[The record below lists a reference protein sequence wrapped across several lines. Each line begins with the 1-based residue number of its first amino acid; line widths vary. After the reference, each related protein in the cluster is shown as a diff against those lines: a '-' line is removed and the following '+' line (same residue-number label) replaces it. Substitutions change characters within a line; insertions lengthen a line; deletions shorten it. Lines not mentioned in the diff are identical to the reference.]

1 MSALTLKIVT
11 PEGTDRTF
19 DCDSVSLWMAPDS
32 KGKGEGSIGIRKDHV
47 NAVIA
52 LGNGPV
58 TAHLQGNTVFSAQSE
73 GGFATVMDNVV
84 TVVSQHIKA
93 GE

>member
-1 MSALTLKIVT
+1 MSSLTLKIVT
-11 PEGTDRTF
+11 PEGVDQSI

-32 KGKGEGSIGIRKDHV
+32 KGKGEGSLGIRKDHV

-58 TAHLQGNTVFSAQSE
+58 TAHLQGDIVFSALSE
-73 GGFATVMDNVV
+73 GGFATVMNNVI
-84 TVVSQHIKA
+84 TIVSQHLKI
-93 GE
+93 ES